1 MAMLAIDSQGR
12 YDDSVTSMEY
22 HNHQPYVSCSYKNN
36 DEVRIPILQQ
46 DILTLPFDSY
56 VVIHGK
62 VEATKTSAAGG
73 PLDVHFVNNGIA
85 FLFEEIRYEICGKE
99 IDRTRNVGIT
109 TTLKNLVS
117 IREEEKNV
125 LENACW
131 FGPGTNSKKT
141 TNFVYSI
148 PLRLLLGFAED
159 YRRVI
164 VNSKQEL
171 ILLRSSTDLNA
182 VNAAEAGNLTLEISK
197 IYWRVP
203 HVTVNDS
210 EKLRLYKYIQKDPHI
225 HIPFRQWEMHEY
237 ANLPTTSDT
246 LSWPIRTTNQLEKPR
261 YVIVGF
267 QTNRKNSITKDMS
280 QFDSCDIKDL
290 KVYLNSVY
298 YPYDSLLSNS
308 ALFYD
313 IYANF
318 QSSYYGKAGSPILNF
333 TEYKTKCPIY
343 VIDCSKQNDS
353 IKSGPVEVKLDIHT
367 NNNFPAN
374 TWGYCLIIHDCH
386 YTYTPLTGD
395 VRKISVS

>member
-1 MAMLAIDSQGR
+1 MAMLTIEKEAI

-56 VVIHGK
+56 IVIHGK
-62 VEATKTSAAGG
+62 VIGTKTAGG
-73 PLDVHFVNNGIA
+73 ELSVSFVNNGMA

-117 IREEEKNV
+117 IREEEKNM
-125 LENACW
+125 LHNACW
-131 FGPGTNSKKT
+131 FGPGSKSSSAKD
-141 TNFVYSI
+141 FIYSI

-159 YRRVI
+159 YRKVI
-164 VNSKQEL
+164 VNSKQEV
-171 ILLRSSTDLNA
+171 ILLRSSTDSNA
-182 VNAAEAGNLTLEISK
+182 VIATEGGNLTLEISK

-203 HVTVNDS
+203 HITVNDS
-210 EKLRLYKYIQKDPHI
+210 IKLRLYKYIEKDPHI

-267 QTNRKNSITKDMS
+267 QTGRKNDITKDMS
-280 QFDSCDIKDL
+280 LFDSCDVKDI
-290 KVYLNSVY
+290 KVYLNSIY
-298 YPYDSLLSNS
+298 YPYDAFLSNT

-313 IYANF
+313 SYANF
-318 QSSYYGKAGSPILNF
+318 QNSYYGRVGSVIMDYNTFKDKA
-333 TEYKTKCPIY
+333 PIY
-343 VIDCSKQNDS
+343 IIDCSKQNDS
-353 IKSGPVEVKLDIHT
+353 IKSGPVEVKLDIQT
-367 NNNFPAN
+367 NKTFPAN

-386 YTYTPLTGD
+386 YTYTPVTGD
-395 VRKISVS
+395 VRKISM

>member
-1 MAMLAIDSQGR
+1 MAMLAIENAAM

-22 HNHQPYVSCSYKNN
+22 HNHQPYVSCSYRNN

-62 VEATKTSAAGG
+62 VEATKTTGATA
-73 PLDVHFVNNGIA
+73 LDVNLVNNGIA
-85 FLFEEIRYEICGKE
+85 FLFDEVRYEICGKE

-125 LENACW
+125 LQNACW
-131 FGPGTNSKKT
+131 FGPGETVNVKD
-141 TNFVYSI
+141 FIYSI

-159 YRRVI
+159 YRKVI

-182 VNAAEAGNLTLEISK
+182 VSTSEAGTLKLEIVK

-203 HVTVNDS
+203 HVMVNDS
-210 EKLRLYKYIQKDPHI
+210 AKLRLYKYIEKDPHI

-237 ANLPTTSDT
+237 ANLPTTSDSF
-246 LSWPIRTTNQLEKPR
+246 SWPIRTTNQLEKPR
-261 YVIVGF
+261 YIIVGF
-267 QTNRKNSITKDMS
+267 QTGRKNDITKDMS
-280 QFDSCDIKDL
+280 QFDSCDVKDI
-290 KVYLNSVY
+290 KVYLNSIY
-298 YPYDSLLSNS
+298 YPYDALLSNT

-313 IYANF
+313 AYANF
-318 QSSYYGKAGSPILNF
+318 QSSYYGRVGSPILNF
-333 TEYKTKCPIY
+333 TDYTTKCPIY
-343 VIDCSKQNDS
+343 IIDCSKQNDS
-353 IKSGPVEVKLDIHT
+353 MKTGPVEVKLDIQT
-367 NNNFPAN
+367 NKKFPAN

-395 VRKISVS
+395 VRKISV